1 MPVPD
6 NLRLHAEII
15 VYGRTASGG
24 SGIIHTVNTFH
35 YRRQAVAV
43 AMSKTALD
51 TAFQAA
57 IVVPMAACLNN
68 RWTQDFNTVRM
79 INDPLDPPTN
89 FPHAAVG
96 GVAGDSMPTL
106 NAAYVLM
113 RTAFRGKS
121 FRGFKRFGPLNEAD
135 TTAATDDVFNAAAI
149 ARYATLR
156 TAMAALVVD
165 ASPNSWSLEVVSRLL
180 SNFDV
185 TPCVVASADVNEILL
200 NKRVGRSKRRE
211 VASVY

>member
-1 MPVPD
+1 MPVAD
-6 NLRLHAEII
+6 TSKLHAEII

-24 SGIIHTVNTFH
+24 GGVIRTVTTFH
-35 YRRQAVAV
+35 YRRNAVV
-43 AMSKTALD
+43 VTLDKTMLD
-51 TAFQAA
+51 TAFQTA
-57 IVVPMAACLNN
+57 IVVPMAAALNN
-68 RWTQDFNTVRM
+68 RWTQDYNTVRM
-79 INDPLDPPTN
+79 INDPLDVATL

-121 FRGFKRFGPLNEAD
+121 YRGFKRFGPLNEAD
-135 TTAATDDVFNAAAI
+135 TTAATDDIFNAAAI

-156 TAMAALVVD
+156 TAMITPIVD
-165 ASPNSWSLEVVSRLL
+165 ASPNTWTLEVVSRLL

-185 TPCVVASADVNEILL
+185 TPCRVESADVNEIIL
-200 NKRVGRSKRRE
+200 NKRITRSKRRE

>member
-6 NLRLHAEII
+6 AQKLHAEII
-15 VYGRTASGG
+15 VYGRTTSGG
-24 SGIIHTVNTFH
+24 SGIVRTVTTFH

-43 AMSKTALD
+43 PLSKTDLD

-57 IVVPMAACLNN
+57 IVVPMAALLNN

-96 GVAGDSMPTL
+96 AIAGDSMPTF
-106 NAAYVLM
+106 ACSYVLM

-121 FRGFKRFGPLNEAD
+121 YRGFKRFGPLSESD
-135 TTAATDDVFNAAAI
+135 TTALTEDVLNAAAI
-149 ARYATLR
+149 ARYTTLR
-156 TAMAALVVD
+156 TAMAALIVD
-165 ASPNSWSLEVVSRLL
+165 ASPNSWSLEVVSRKL

-185 TPCVVASADVNEILL
+185 TPCTVVAADVNEVLL
-200 NKRVGRSKRRE
+200 NKRITRSKRRE
-211 VASVY
+211 VVSVY